1 MTLLFLPIKK
11 YLNIQTIIKKLTNV
25 SAFGVRY
32 NDNLSILK
40 IMDLSNWI
48 QVFFK
53 QMMIILKNTSNQII
67 KYSFI

>member
-11 YLNIQTIIKKLTNV
+11 YLTIQTRIKKLTNV

-40 IMDLSNWI
+40 IKDLSHWI